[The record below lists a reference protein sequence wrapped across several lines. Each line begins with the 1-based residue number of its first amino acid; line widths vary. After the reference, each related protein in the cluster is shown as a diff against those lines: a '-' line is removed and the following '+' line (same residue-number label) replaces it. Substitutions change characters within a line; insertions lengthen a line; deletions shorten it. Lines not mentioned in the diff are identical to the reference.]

1 MHKLI
6 FGVLMTVSCSLFAQ
20 NQHATP
26 NAVTTSQECEE
37 FAYLADMYYKKSA
50 MVGVYAEKYTLIAN
64 NFKTM
69 HLQCM
74 EEINK
79 KSSYSGYRINGQQL
93 LQTQSSS
100 PNQKA
105 KK

>member
-20 NQHATP
+20 NQYATP

-37 FAYLADMYYKKSA
+37 FAYLADMYHKKST

-93 LQTQSSS
+93 LQTQSS